1 MNLLLSALLLCSASF
16 AGNLGCSSM
25 HDQQHCEILSID
37 CATANRALSLDLHHV
52 FSRRARQDSCE
63 ISRISISFCYFNRA
77 RFSSLAALLARHKTT
92 VQSVSL
98 ESCLFSHRLDM
109 SSLAL
114 SQLVSL
120 KHLHVCGTDLSA
132 ADIMHLCTPLP
143 AGLETLR
150 IERQD
155 MSFGSDAGYLALI
168 LHGLDNLRIL
178 ELVDTRIPAKH
189 CLSLL
194 RVVFRMRALSKL
206 DLSGNQ
212 IGAVLLQKLAE
223 HEPAWEE
230 LDISNNQIDWTVH
243 AAHLRNVL
251 RARNL
256 KRLSIGRCPAAAAA
270 KEVQEAAG
278 TLQLIRHDP
287 APS

>member
-1 MNLLLSALLLCSASF
+1 MNLLLSALMLCSASF
-16 AGNLGCSSM
+16 AGNLGCHSV

-37 CATANRALSLDLHHV
+37 CATANRALSPDLQSV
-52 FSRRARQDSCE
+52 FSRCARQDSCE
-63 ISRISISFCYFNRA
+63 ISRIGISFCHFNRA

-98 ESCLFSHRLDM
+98 ESCLFFHRLDM

-120 KHLHVCGTDLSA
+120 KHLHISGTDLSTT
-132 ADIMHLCTPLP
+132 DIMHLCTPLP
-143 AGLETLR
+143 AGLEILR

-155 MSFGSDAGYLALI
+155 MSFGSDASYLALI
-168 LHGLDNLRIL
+168 LQGLDNLRVL
-178 ELVDTRIPAKH
+178 ELVDAHIPAKH

-230 LDISNNQIDWTVH
+230 LDISNNQIDWTTH
-243 AAHLRNVL
+243 AAHLKNVL

-256 KRLSIGRCPAAAAA
+256 KRLSIGRCPAAAA

-278 TLQLIRHDP
+278 MLQLIRHDP